1 MNMLPTISPLFTGI
15 LFPAALNDIMSGEE
29 VFYMNIA
36 LLGAT
41 GRVGQAFIKEAQKH
55 GHIEIFALVRSA
67 GTALPISEKHI
78 ITGNA
83 RRREDIGR
91 LISKADTVVSC
102 LGTDGDDT
110 LSAAMIH
117 IINSMKQHHVQR
129 LITIGTA
136 GILQSRLMPDKYRFE
151 SSESKRKSTRAAKE
165 HARVYEMLLAED
177 IDWTIICPTYLPGG
191 EAAGVYRFEQD
202 QLPEG
207 GTEITVGDTA
217 HFLYR
222 ELMNPQFVRK
232 RVGLAY

>member
-1 MNMLPTISPLFTGI
+1 
-15 LFPAALNDIMSGEE
+15 
-29 VFYMNIA
+29 MNIA

-207 GTEITVGDTA
+207 GTKITVGDTA

>member
-1 MNMLPTISPLFTGI
+1 MK
-15 LFPAALNDIMSGEE
+15 
-29 VFYMNIA
+29 IA

-67 GTALPISEKHI
+67 GTALPIPEKHI

>member
-1 MNMLPTISPLFTGI
+1 MK
-15 LFPAALNDIMSGEE
+15 
-29 VFYMNIA
+29 IA

-67 GTALPISEKHI
+67 GTALPIPEKHI

-117 IINSMKQHHVQR
+117 IVDSMKQHHVQR

>member
-1 MNMLPTISPLFTGI
+1 MK
-15 LFPAALNDIMSGEE
+15 
-29 VFYMNIA
+29 IA

-67 GTALPISEKHI
+67 GTALPIPEKHI

-117 IINSMKQHHVQR
+117 IIDSMKQHHVQR

-136 GILQSRLMPDKYRFE
+136 GILQSRTMPDKYRFE

-165 HARVYEMLLAED
+165 HARVYERLLAED
-177 IDWTIICPTYLPGG
+177 IDWTIICPTYLPDG

>member
-1 MNMLPTISPLFTGI
+1 MK
-15 LFPAALNDIMSGEE
+15 
-29 VFYMNIA
+29 IA

-67 GTALPISEKHI
+67 GTALPIPEKHI

-117 IINSMKQHHVQR
+117 IVDSMKQHHVQR

-151 SSESKRKSTRAAKE
+151 SSESRRKSTRATKE
-165 HARVYEMLLAED
+165 HARVYEMFLAED
-177 IDWTIICPTYLPGG
+177 IDWTIICPTYLPDG
-191 EAAGVYRFEQD
+191 EPAGVYRFEQD

-207 GTEITVGDTA
+207 GTKITVGDTA